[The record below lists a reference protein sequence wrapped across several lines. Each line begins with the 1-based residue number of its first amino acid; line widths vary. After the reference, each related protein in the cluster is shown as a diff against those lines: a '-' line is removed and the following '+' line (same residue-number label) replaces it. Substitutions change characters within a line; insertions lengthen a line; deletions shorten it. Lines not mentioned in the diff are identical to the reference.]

1 MAWNPSPEVQVAR
14 DAADAIRRVTKA
26 EKIDVCIVMWI
37 DDQARAGYASYGRTS
52 VLCGMARRIAD
63 VSYEAINDS
72 EKFDLI
78 LSAVTKANA
87 TASDGSGIDF
97 DGIEAEVVG
106 KLRMLKA
113 SLKAEMDATTRSMI
127 VRDLVMP
134 AAELL
139 GRFCACVNI
148 DGDPLDG
155 HRDARCT
162 ETLCYCKNSLRG
174 DG

>member
-1 MAWNPSPEVQVAR
+1 MAWNPTPEVQVAR
-14 DAADAIRRVTKA
+14 DAAVAIGKVTKA
-26 EKIDVCIVMWI
+26 AIDVCVVTWI
-37 DDQARAGYASYGRTS
+37 DSLSRAGYASYGRTS

-63 VSYEAINDS
+63 VSYESVNNS
-72 EKFDLI
+72 EKFDVI
-78 LSAVTKANA
+78 LSAIVKANA
-87 TASDGSGIDF
+87 SASDGSGIDF

-113 SLKAEMDATTRSMI
+113 TLTAEMDPTTRSMI

-148 DGDPLDG
+148 EPDSADD
-155 HRDARCT
+155 T
-162 ETLCYCKNSLRG
+162 ERETKG
-174 DG
+174 A

>member
-14 DAADAIRRVTKA
+14 DAAAAIGKVTKA
-26 EKIDVCIVMWI
+26 TIEVCIVTWI
-37 DDQARAGYASYGRTS
+37 DNQSRAGYASYGRTS
-52 VLCGMARRIAD
+52 ALCGMARRVAD
-63 VSYEAINDS
+63 VAYQAINDS
-72 EKFDLI
+72 EKFDAI
-78 LSAVTKANA
+78 CHAVTRGNK

-113 SLKAEMDATTRSMI
+113 SLTAEMDATTRSMI

-148 DGDPLDG
+148 EEPS
-155 HRDARCT
+155 A
-162 ETLCYCKNSLRG
+162 
-174 DG
+174 